1 MYNKSGKYQNHKI
14 LEDIYHYQVDY
25 TYRNRYQSTV
35 ESVKQTAMTWYQIA
49 GILDFIMTFPL
60 RFNKVSVYSGYT
72 EKKSH
77 YDTMKQIETEDT
89 GIVQSYSCQDRS
101 QHSSPETDP

>member
-25 TYRNRYQSTV
+25 TYRNRYQRTV
-35 ESVKQTAMTWYQIA
+35 EPVKQTAMTWYQIA

-60 RFNKVSVYSGYT
+60 
-72 EKKSH
+72 
-77 YDTMKQIETEDT
+77 
-89 GIVQSYSCQDRS
+89 
-101 QHSSPETDP
+101 